1 MNDDAKEMNDD
12 ANKITCSICLC
23 DETEM
28 DVKIVQ
34 CSHKF
39 HRHCIVKWIET
50 CAEANLPFK
59 CPFCNRLLTPTDL
72 NQLVIIII
80 LVHIFYIWHYYSLA
94 PPNLGTGYKPF
105 WGVSRGLAPPLSEK
119 FCPRLFTYRL

>member
-39 HRHCIVKWIET
+39 HRNCIVKWIET

-59 CPFCNRLLTPTDL
+59 CPYCTQLLTPTDL

-80 LVHIFYIWHYYSLA
+80 STHILYLA
-94 PPNLGTGYKPF
+94 LLQFGPTKLGY
-105 WGVSRGLAPPLSEK
+105 WV
-119 FCPRLFTYRL
+119 

>member
-1 MNDDAKEMNDD
+1 MNDDANQKEMNDD
-12 ANKITCSICLC
+12 ANKITCSICLS

-59 CPFCNRLLTPTDL
+59 CPFCTRLLTPTDL

-80 LVHIFYIWHYYSLA
+80 IFSTHILYLA
-94 PPNLGTGYKPF
+94 LLQFGPTKLGY
-105 WGVSRGLAPPLSEK
+105 WV
-119 FCPRLFTYRL
+119 